1 MSKTVE
7 TGKPWYAGY
16 GKEQVVHLVKDDNA
30 LKLNKTIEK
39 FKRGGNN
46 LKSYGAEVRL
56 KSHRNIQLIDPLNLT
71 ARQINQNLLK
81 DGKDSC
87 KKRKCMEEVAAIDR
101 TTSYYMNH
109 LVPNL
114 ATMHGLL
121 RGVRVLIKLFL
132 LLGGRTEIKTTQFLY
147 KHLAQV
153 ACAIRDADPWFIQMH
168 DMFKEIADAFCIL
181 VENGV
186 HKEPDFLRAVNAYSF
201 NENSKKCNKE

>member
-1 MSKTVE
+1 MSALCDKKEQAAINLRQEKKLEDAKVAASEIESKLRKEIEALQKYVPSVSKPVSKTVE

-39 FKRGGNN
+39 FKRGNN

-87 KKRKCMEEVAAIDR
+87 KKHKCMEEVAAIDW
-101 TTSYYMNH
+101 TTSYIYESSCSE
-109 LVPNL
+109 
-114 ATMHGLL
+114 
-121 RGVRVLIKLFL
+121 RGNN
-132 LLGGRTEIKTTQFLY
+132 
-147 KHLAQV
+147 A
-153 ACAIRDADPWFIQMH
+153 WF
-168 DMFKEIADAFCIL
+168 
-181 VENGV
+181 VE
-186 HKEPDFLRAVNAYSF
+186 R
-201 NENSKKCNKE
+201 C